1 MATFSQIDTTNNNDT
16 YYEIDEMGKTIMLN
30 DNWFV
35 NIHITHDIIPVFNII
50 HVFTNEMWFSIGV
63 FF

>member
-1 MATFSQIDTTNNNDT
+1 MATLQRIDTNNNDT

-35 NIHITHDIIPVFNII
+35 NIHITHDIIPVF
-50 HVFTNEMWFSIGV
+50 TNEMGFSIGV

>member
-30 DNWFV
+30 DNC
-35 NIHITHDIIPVFNII
+35 
-50 HVFTNEMWFSIGV
+50 
-63 FF
+63 

>member
-35 NIHITHDIIPVFNII
+35 NIHITHDIIPVFTTKCG
-50 HVFTNEMWFSIGV
+50 FQLAYSSK
-63 FF
+63 

>member
-1 MATFSQIDTTNNNDT
+1 MATFSKIDTTNNNDT

-35 NIHITHDIIPVFNII
+35 NIHITHDIIPVF
-50 HVFTNEMWFSIGV
+50 TNEMWFSIGV